1 MNAPLRFVV
10 LSLSI
15 LALGACA
22 STRSAYVAPERTT
35 HRPGDVIVVTDDE
48 YVSYV
53 ERTARRRGI
62 GVTWVNPPSKR
73 KVIKD

>member
-1 MNAPLRFVV
+1 MNAPLRLAV

-22 STRSAYVAPERTT
+22 STRSAYVAPERAAP
-35 HRPGDVIVVTDDE
+35 RPGDVVVVTDAE

-73 KVIKD
+73 TVVKD